1 MGIPLFVMDPAQGD
15 DNNIEDVNDNLP
27 PLNAG
32 PQLVRQDAVYINR
45 HQLPNGGIPNVVPI
59 PASFLSSTPHTAN
72 TNQ

>member
-15 DNNIEDVNDNLP
+15 DNNIENVNDNLP
-27 PLNAG
+27 PPNVA
-32 PQLVRQDAVYINR
+32 PKLVRQNAVYFNEN
-45 HQLPNGGIPNVVPI
+45 QLPNGGIPNVVPI